1 MPGCSVEIM
10 SGTMARGENSAM
22 KTRKLSLSQKYARF
36 RVRLR
41 DHEWRQ
47 YGALLLAGKLI
58 GVALLLLGILAFNHT
73 RIGTSAH
80 AQAPPTAPRQAPPV
94 SAPPGKPTAAP
105 APAAIPELKGNGI
118 LNPVNTAW

>member
-1 MPGCSVEIM
+1 
-10 SGTMARGENSAM
+10 M

-73 RIGTSAH
+73 VIGTSAH
-80 AQAPPTAPRQAPPV
+80 AQAPASAPEQAP
-94 SAPPGKPTAAP
+94 AAAAAP
-105 APAAIPELKGNGI
+105 APPPIPHLRGNDI
-118 LNPVNTAW
+118 VNPTTPLW